1 MKSLAMLLATAIA
14 AVATIAA
21 SHQASPTP
29 PATPP
34 ATETGKSVTTSGEIV
49 RYDAGKTIGADDK
62 VLLKQVTISRDLGKT
77 IVIRQSDD
85 RVVTYALAPAIT
97 VSPEVQVGRRVT
109 IFAEPAADGIVRVTR
124 ITTIG
129 PEATPAVVPP
139 PTAPYTRETEKTAQ
153 TRTVTVTGDVVRYE
167 AGRTIVVRSPD
178 GREVTYSIAPDV
190 SAPAEV
196 TAGRRVSIVTEPSAA
211 GPVLVTRITT
221 DSIAPDGQAIVYAAR
236 WDGSPGLEPF
246 NVLTPCLHGVGLVE
260 AHSLRHRIPE
270 ALDIRFAEHRLGPP
284 GVRVGNDRPVAQPV
298 AERERALGQLAH
310 PRLADAGA
318 VEVCEELWLRI
329 AGDRAERAAR
339 LAERRQPLHEPRR
352 REAEL
357 CVGGMLDVSSPYML
371 VRVENIDIRR
381 SDRVGLAC
389 DRPCKWGVFDQ
400 GIDAERLARL
410 QVQPD
415 LNGQPCVLL
424 EALVGLRG
432 VGHGGER

>member
-21 SHQASPTP
+21 SQQASPAP

-34 ATETGKSVTTSGEIV
+34 ATETAKSVTTSGEIV
-49 RYDAGKTIGADDK
+49 RYDGKA
-62 VLLKQVTISRDLGKT
+62 

-109 IFAEPAADGIVRVTR
+109 IYAEPAADGVVRVTR

-129 PEATPAVVPP
+129 PEATPAVIPP
-139 PTAPYTRETEKTAQ
+139 PTVPYTRETEKTVQ

-221 DSIAPDGQAIVYAAR
+221 ESVAPDGQSTATRETVPAPSAAQTKTQTTTVYGTVTAYE
-236 WDGSPGLEPF
+236 PGRSI
-246 NVLTPCLHGVGLVE
+246 
-260 AHSLRHRIPE
+260 SL
-270 ALDIRFAEHRLGPP
+270 
-284 GVRVGNDRPVAQPV
+284 
-298 AERERALGQLAH
+298 
-310 PRLADAGA
+310 
-318 VEVCEELWLRI
+318 
-329 AGDRAERAAR
+329 
-339 LAERRQPLHEPRR
+339 
-352 REAEL
+352 
-357 CVGGMLDVSSPYML
+357 
-371 VRVENIDIRR
+371 
-381 SDRVGLAC
+381 
-389 DRPCKWGVFDQ
+389 
-400 GIDAERLARL
+400 
-410 QVQPD
+410 VQPD
-415 LNGQPCVLL
+415 RKTVTYTIDASS
-424 EALVGLRG
+424 ALPTDIAAGRTVVVRTITRPGASRPLVRKVTYSTTTTKKKG
-432 VGHGGER
+432 